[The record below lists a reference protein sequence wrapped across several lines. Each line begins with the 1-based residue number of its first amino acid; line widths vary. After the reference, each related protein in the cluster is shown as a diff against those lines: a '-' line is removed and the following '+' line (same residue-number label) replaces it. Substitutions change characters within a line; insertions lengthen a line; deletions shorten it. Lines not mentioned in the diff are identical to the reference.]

1 MHCTR
6 LLAPLACCLALIAGT
21 ANAQLADTA
30 HKRIAYTRWVEAP
43 EGGTSNID
51 LYRIDSDATNHR
63 LLMPSV
69 VGVYRWQ
76 PQWSPSGTYVVFSQV
91 LNSNFD
97 TAVVRIVDLYG
108 HNARQLTTGTGLFDW
123 PSWSPDGH
131 WIAYRSL
138 TIAGSCITV
147 VRPDGSDRRNVTC
160 VSGDEDFQPRA
171 AEWSSD
177 SKHLYT
183 AIGSNPL
190 PEEFRF
196 LQPVCITV
204 ANGAVVSLA
213 PAMQV
218 DGNDYSVLFSPNRR
232 KGLVQRLGGVG
243 GGVLIWDFPTN
254 TTGPF
259 VNGYSAVWSPDGNS
273 IAFARAV
280 VSGLGTER
288 DTHLPFTMRI
298 DGTNERQLVTTI
310 LPGLYY
316 APVDWSADGTH
327 VLANRQRYE
336 QTSPGVFVPTLEM
349 RSIDVQTRAI
359 TNLGFGRADW
369 GAWHRRH

>member
-1 MHCTR
+1 MHRTR
-6 LLAPLACCLALIAGT
+6 FLASLACCLAFLAT
-21 ANAQLADTA
+21 SANAQLADTA
-30 HKRIAYTRWVEAP
+30 HKRIAYTRWVEGAQ
-43 EGGTSNID
+43 GGTSNFD
-51 LYRIDSDATNHR
+51 LYRIDSDAANRR

-69 VGVYRWQ
+69 AGFYRWQ

-91 LNSNFD
+91 LNSNW
-97 TAVVRIVDLYG
+97 AASVIRIVDLYG
-108 HNARQLTTGTGLFDW
+108 QNARQLTTGTGMFDW

-138 TIAGSCITV
+138 TVAGSCISI
-147 VRPDGSDRRNVTC
+147 VRPNGSERRNVSC
-160 VSGDEDFQPRA
+160 VSGVEDFQPRE

-177 SKHLYT
+177 GTCLYT
-183 AIGSNPL
+183 AIGRNPL

-196 LQPVCITV
+196 LQPVRINV
-204 ANGAVVSLA
+204 ASGAVKPLA

-218 DGNDYSVLFSPNRR
+218 DGNEYSLIFSPDRK

-254 TTGPF
+254 TTGPY
-259 VNGYSAVWSPDGNS
+259 VNGYSAVWSPDGKS
-273 IAFARAV
+273 IAFARPV
-280 VSGLGTER
+280 VSGLGIDR
-288 DTHLPFTMRI
+288 DTHLPFTMNI

-310 LPGLYY
+310 LTGLYY
-316 APVDWSADGTH
+316 APVDWSADGKS
-327 VLANRQRYE
+327 VLLNRQRYE
-336 QTSPGVFVPTLEM
+336 PGTSSPTLEM
-349 RSIDVQTRAI
+349 RVIQVDTRAI

>member
-1 MHCTR
+1 MHRTR
-6 LLAPLACCLALIAGT
+6 LLASLAICLALFAGS

-30 HKRIAYTRWVEAP
+30 HKRITYTRWVEAAD
-43 EGGTSNID
+43 GGISNFD
-51 LYRIDSDATNHR
+51 LYRIDSDATNRR

-91 LNSNFD
+91 LNSNWSS
-97 TAVVRIVDLYG
+97 AVIRIVDLYG
-108 HNARQLTTGTGLFDW
+108 QNARQLTTGAGMFDW

-138 TIAGSCITV
+138 TLAGSCITV
-147 VRPDGSDRRNVTC
+147 VRPNGTERRNVTC
-160 VSGDEDFQPRA
+160 VSGVEDFQPRA
-171 AEWSSD
+171 AEWSWD
-177 SKHLYT
+177 SKRLYT

-190 PEEFRF
+190 PEEYRF
-196 LQPVCITV
+196 LQPVRIDV
-204 ANGAVVSLA
+204 ASGAATRLA

-218 DGNDYSVLFSPNRR
+218 DGNEYSLIFSPDRK

-259 VNGYSAVWSPDGNS
+259 VNGYSAVWSPDGKS

-280 VSGLGTER
+280 VSGLGIER

-298 DGTNERQLVTTI
+298 DGTNERPLVTTI
-310 LPGLYY
+310 LTGLYY
-316 APVDWSADGTH
+316 VPVDWSADGKS
-327 VLANRQRYE
+327 VLLNRQRYVE
-336 QTSPGVFVPTLEM
+336 RSPGVFVPTLTM
-349 RSIDVQTRAI
+349 RAI
-359 TNLGFGRADW
+359 NVETHASTDLGFGRADW

>member
-1 MHCTR
+1 MHRTR
-6 LLAPLACCLALIAGT
+6 LLASFACGLALLAGS
-21 ANAQLADTA
+21 AHAQLADTA

-43 EGGTSNID
+43 DGSTSNVD
-51 LYRIDSDATNHR
+51 VYRIDSNAANRR

-69 VGVYRWQ
+69 AGIFRWQ
-76 PQWSPSGTYVVFSQV
+76 PQWSPSGTYVVFSQLTV
-91 LNSNFD
+91 PDFD
-97 TAVVRIVDLYG
+97 HAIVRVVDLYG
-108 HNARQLTTGTGLFDW
+108 QNGRQLTSSTGLSDW
-123 PSWSPDGH
+123 PSWSPDGQ

-138 TIAGSCITV
+138 TAAGSCLTI
-147 VRPDGSDRRNVTC
+147 VRPNGSGRRNVAC
-160 VSGDEDFQPRA
+160 VSGVEDLQPRA

-190 PEEFRF
+190 PEEFRY
-196 LQPVCITV
+196 LQPVCIDV
-204 ANGAVVSLA
+204 ASGAIRPLA

-218 DGNDYSVLFSPNRR
+218 DGNEYSLLFSPNRR

-243 GGVLIWDFPTN
+243 GGVLIWDFPSN

-273 IAFARAV
+273 IAFARPV

-298 DGTNERQLVTTI
+298 DGSNERQLVTTI

-316 APVDWSADGTH
+316 APVEWSADGKS
-327 VLANRQRYE
+327 VLLNRQRYE
-336 QTSPGVFVPTLEM
+336 ERSPGVFVPTLEL
-349 RSIDVQTRAI
+349 RVVDVATRAI

>member
-1 MHCTR
+1 MHRTH
-6 LLAPLACCLALIAGT
+6 LLASLACGLALIAGS

-30 HKRIAYTRWVEAP
+30 HKRITYTRWVEAP
-43 EGGTSNID
+43 EGGNSSFD
-51 LYRIDSDATNHR
+51 LYRIDSNAANRR

-76 PQWSPSGTYVVFSQV
+76 PQWSPSGTYVVFSQFTGASGGSSV
-91 LNSNFD
+91 I
-97 TAVVRIVDLYG
+97 RIVDLYG
-108 HNARQLTTGTGLFDW
+108 QNGRQLTTGTGVFDW
-123 PSWSPDGH
+123 PSWSPDGQ

-138 TIAGSCITV
+138 TTAGSCMTI
-147 VRPDGSDRRNVTC
+147 VRPNGSGRRNVAC
-160 VSGDEDFQPRA
+160 VSGVEDMQPRA

-183 AIGSNPL
+183 AVGSNPL

-196 LQPVCITV
+196 LQPVCIDV
-204 ANGAVVSLA
+204 ATGAIKPLA

-218 DGNDYSVLFSPNRR
+218 DGNEYSLLFSPDRR
-232 KGLVQRLGGVG
+232 KGLVQRLGGFG

-259 VNGYSAVWSPDGNS
+259 VNGYSAVWSPDGKS
-273 IAFARAV
+273 IAFARPV
-280 VSGLGTER
+280 VSGLGIER
-288 DTHLPFTMRI
+288 NTDLPFTMRI

-310 LPGLYY
+310 LTGLYY
-316 APVDWSADGTH
+316 APVDWSADGRS
-327 VLANRQRYE
+327 VLLNRQRYE
-336 QTSPGVFVPTLEM
+336 QRSPGVFVPTLEM
-349 RSIDVQTRAI
+349 RAVEVETRAI